1 MLKIIVCFFLMTALQ
16 ISTCFCAGLVD
27 RRPTSVQ
34 AKESLKNDNIAYIDL
49 MVGTTK
55 GINDAKG
62 TDQQLIQMVDGCITA
77 GITDRL
83 FGLGDQSS
91 KIIQQIK
98 TLTTHRK
105 LHAQLTLAFYVLG
118 YLNPPNDAGLQQ
130 ILVGLPEGPSGDFGA
145 EFSALCQL
153 VFSHGTI
160 FEYRNNLEDVVK
172 RASQPL
178 KFSDFGEVAAVVAPP
193 IAAPAALPIAVP
205 APAEVVG
212 PVERYY
218 TDAELANQPAE
229 TIAQYKQARDVAKR
243 TAKAARMGS
252 GLPAKF
258 EGAAAPIVAQVE
270 AVVPQAQGE
279 ERYYTDDE
287 LANQPAE
294 TIAQYKQA
302 RDVAKRTA
310 KAARM
315 GSGLPA
321 KYAPAGA
328 PPSVPVVAQASAGG
342 LFASIAAGKALK
354 ATTEEHPDQK
364 PKEPVAAAAPVEPK
378 QANPMMDEMAKRIA
392 AIKAAKEAEEARK
405 IAAGENPDGD
415 DSGSDSDWD

>member
-1 MLKIIVCFFLMTALQ
+1 MTALQ
-16 ISTCFCAGLVD
+16 ISTCFCAADL
-27 RRPTSVQ
+27 RPASAQ

-49 MVGTTK
+49 MAGITK
-55 GINDAKG
+55 GINNEKG
-62 TDQQLIQMVDGCITA
+62 TSPQLIQMVDGCITA

-83 FGLGDQSS
+83 FGLGDQSL
-91 KIIQQIK
+91 KIIQQIQ
-98 TLTTHRK
+98 TLTTHKK

-130 ILVGLPEGPSGDFGA
+130 ILAGLPESLSGNFGA
-145 EFSALCQL
+145 EFVALCQL

-172 RASQPL
+172 RTSQPL
-178 KFSDFGEVAAVVAPP
+178 KFSDFGIVPAAVAPLV
-193 IAAPAALPIAVP
+193 AAPAALPIAPP

-218 TDAELANQPAE
+218 TDAELADKSPE
-229 TIAQYKQARDVAKR
+229 IIDRYKQARDIAKR
-243 TAKAARMGS
+243 NAKAARMGC

-258 EGAAAPIVAQVE
+258 EGDVVVAEAAAAPIVAQVE

-279 ERYYTDDE
+279 ERYYTD
-287 LANQPAE
+287 AE
-294 TIAQYKQA
+294 INA
-302 RDVAKRTA
+302 
-310 KAARM
+310 
-315 GSGLPA
+315 LPTPHGNIYRKKMSEGMSPSDIRGFFSRAIQNNIEA

-328 PPSVPVVAQASAGG
+328 PAAVPVVAQASAGG

-364 PKEPVAAAAPVEPK
+364 SKEPVENAMMK
-378 QANPMMDEMAKRIA
+378 QL
-392 AIKAAKEAEEARK
+392 AEK
-405 IAAGENPDGD
+405 IAAAKATENASG
-415 DSGSDSDWD
+415 SGSDSSWDSDSD